1 MENGVQELL
10 QMLSNMIS
18 EARGIPLSGDK
29 CIIERDKAL
38 DLIDEIKAQL
48 PNEISEAKRLVTAR
62 NEFIG
67 NAKREAESI
76 RKVAEERARQLVNE
90 EEIVKMAKVESANL
104 VNNAEAKSNELR
116 RIANE
121 YAEEVLRRTE
131 ESIGI
136 ALNEV
141 RQSRSRFVAASQ
153 QPVKETVEETS
164 IFEEIEDLD

>member
-18 EARGIPLSGDK
+18 EARGVPLSSDK

-76 RKVAEERARQLVNE
+76 RKVAEERARQLVDE
-90 EEIVKMAKVESANL
+90 EEIVKMAKVQSANL
-104 VNNAEAKSNELR
+104 VNNAETKSNELR

-131 ESIGI
+131 ESIGA
-136 ALNEV
+136 ALSEV
-141 RQSRSRFVAASQ
+141 RQSRSKFVAASQ
-153 QPVKETVEETS
+153 SAKDAEEDNM
-164 IFEEIEDLD
+164 FDEIENIDE

>member
-10 QMLSNMIS
+10 QMLSNIIS
-18 EARGIPLSGDK
+18 EARGVPLSSDK

-76 RKVAEERARQLVNE
+76 RKVAEERARQLVDE
-90 EEIVKMAKVESANL
+90 EEIVKMAKVQSANL
-104 VNNAEAKSNELR
+104 VNNAETKSNELR

-131 ESIGI
+131 ESIGA
-136 ALNEV
+136 ALSEV
-141 RQSRSRFVAASQ
+141 RQSRSKFMAASQ
-153 QPVKETVEETS
+153 PAKDAAEEPVFDELES
-164 IFEEIEDLD
+164 IDD

>member
-18 EARGIPLSGDK
+18 EAKGVPFSGDK
-29 CIIERDKAL
+29 CIVERDRAL

-76 RKVAEERARQLVNE
+76 RKVAEERARQLVDE
-90 EEIVKMAKVESANL
+90 QEIVKMAKVESANL

-131 ESIGI
+131 ESIGV

-141 RQSRSRFVAASQ
+141 RQSRSKFVAASK
-153 QPVKETVEETS
+153 PVQETVEEPS
-164 IFEEIEDLD
+164 LFDEIADID